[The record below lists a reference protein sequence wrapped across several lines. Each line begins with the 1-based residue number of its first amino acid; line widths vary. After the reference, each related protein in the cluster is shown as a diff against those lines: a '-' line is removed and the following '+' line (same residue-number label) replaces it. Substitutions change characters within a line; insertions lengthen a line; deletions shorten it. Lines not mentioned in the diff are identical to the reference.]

1 MNIVTKSQQLK
12 LKGQFTG
19 LTRKKK
25 KKKDY
30 AKTRRRKRNP
40 NTLEEAYSLMDKYL
54 KKIQFKSYIGRQ
66 WVRDNTLIYDFGSH
80 GKYFKLHNL
89 NEETKRKLSKSS

>member
-30 AKTRRRKRNP
+30 AKTRRRKRKAVYAAN
-40 NTLEEAYSLMDKYL
+40 NSVE
-54 KKIQFKSYIGRQ
+54 
-66 WVRDNTLIYDFGSH
+66 
-80 GKYFKLHNL
+80 
-89 NEETKRKLSKSS
+89 

>member
-25 KKKDY
+25 KKKKDY
-30 AKTRRRKRNP
+30 AKTRRRKRKP
-40 NTLEEAYSLMDKYL
+40 
-54 KKIQFKSYIGRQ
+54 
-66 WVRDNTLIYDFGSH
+66 VYDA
-80 GKYFKLHNL
+80 N
-89 NEETKRKLSKSS
+89 SSVE

>member
-30 AKTRRRKRNP
+30 AKTRRRKRKPFYGAN
-40 NTLEEAYSLMDKYL
+40 NRME
-54 KKIQFKSYIGRQ
+54 
-66 WVRDNTLIYDFGSH
+66 
-80 GKYFKLHNL
+80 
-89 NEETKRKLSKSS
+89 

>member
-30 AKTRRRKRNP
+30 AKTRRRKRKPFYGAN
-40 NTLEEAYSLMDKYL
+40 NRLE
-54 KKIQFKSYIGRQ
+54 
-66 WVRDNTLIYDFGSH
+66 
-80 GKYFKLHNL
+80 
-89 NEETKRKLSKSS
+89 

>member
-25 KKKDY
+25 KKDY
-30 AKTRRRKRNP
+30 ARTRRRKR
-40 NTLEEAYSLMDKYL
+40 
-54 KKIQFKSYIGRQ
+54 KS
-66 WVRDNTLIYDFGSH
+66 VYDANNSV
-80 GKYFKLHNL
+80 
-89 NEETKRKLSKSS
+89 E

>member
-30 AKTRRRKRNP
+30 AKTRRRKRKPVYGAN
-40 NTLEEAYSLMDKYL
+40 
-54 KKIQFKSYIGRQ
+54 
-66 WVRDNTLIYDFGSH
+66 
-80 GKYFKLHNL
+80 
-89 NEETKRKLSKSS
+89 SSVE

>member
-25 KKKDY
+25 KKKKKDY
-30 AKTRRRKRNP
+30 AKTRRRKRKPFYGAN
-40 NTLEEAYSLMDKYL
+40 NRLE
-54 KKIQFKSYIGRQ
+54 
-66 WVRDNTLIYDFGSH
+66 
-80 GKYFKLHNL
+80 
-89 NEETKRKLSKSS
+89 